1 MASFSGAVSFLL
13 AGRTQLLGRVHS
25 VNKEN
30 NVYKDAIGV
39 KGLGVKHHGNH
50 PGNHGYHYGN
60 YHDNHSYRR
69 GNYHAELLL
78 FSC

>member
-39 KGLGVKHHGNH
+39 KGLGVCIRHTVRILLI
-50 PGNHGYHYGN
+50 PDIAHYKR
-60 YHDNHSYRR
+60 STTV
-69 GNYHAELLL
+69 
-78 FSC
+78 SC